1 MLFLSLAGLPP
12 FAGFIA
18 KFYIFLAAMEA
29 GLVIPAVLGVL
40 ASTVG
45 LVYYLRLAKIMFF
58 DEAAP
63 AFDVRQAI
71 APRAIMLA
79 SGVVT
84 LLLIV
89 LPLPLIDAAG
99 AAARALIP

>member
-1 MLFLSLAGLPP
+1 
-12 FAGFIA
+12 
-18 KFYIFLAAMEA
+18 MEA
-29 GLVIPAVLGVL
+29 GLVIPSVLGVL

-58 DEAAP
+58 DVSAP
-63 AFDVRQAI
+63 AFDLRSSL

-79 SGVVT
+79 SGLVT
-84 LLLIV
+84 LLLIL

-99 AAARALIP
+99 AAARALIR